1 MNRIVVK
8 DLQKD
13 FFSLRRGRIRALH
26 ALDLTVA
33 PGSFFVLVGPSGCG
47 KSTLLNV
54 LAGIEKPST
63 GEVWIGDRRVVCT
76 AEREFVPPRQR
87 DVAMVF
93 QSYALYPH
101 MSVFDNIAFPLKI
114 ARHSKDGIRRRVR
127 RAAAVLEIEDL
138 LEARPSELSGGQ
150 RQRVAL
156 GRAIVRQPK
165 ALLLDE
171 PLSNLDALLRTSM
184 RGELKRLQRRLKVTT
199 LYVTHDQTEAMALG
213 DRIAVLK
220 DGRLQQTGTP
230 EEIYH
235 QPENSFVARF
245 IGTPPMNL
253 LDGRLLEKAGNFPAL
268 SGKVDPCRVQIGLRP
283 EHLRITNETEGLL
296 RARLELITPLGNE
309 ALIYL
314 DVDGHQMLAKSRAF
328 KRLEEKQVVGIDFN
342 PQHLFVFRK
351 QDGLRL
357 DTVATAGS

>member
-1 MNRIVVK
+1 MNSIVVK
-8 DLQKD
+8 GLRKD
-13 FFSLRRGRIRALH
+13 FLTLRRGRVRALH

-47 KSTLLNV
+47 KSTLLNI
-54 LAGIEKPST
+54 LAGIEKPSA
-63 GEVWIGDRRVVCT
+63 GEVWIGERRVVGT
-76 AEREFVPPRQR
+76 ADRQFVPPRQR

-114 ARHSKDGIRRRVR
+114 ARRSKDEVHRRVL
-127 RAAAVLEIEDL
+127 RAAAALEIEEL
-138 LEARPSELSGGQ
+138 LDARPSELSGGQ

-213 DRIAVLK
+213 DRIAVLQ

-235 QPENSFVARF
+235 HPENRFVARF

-253 LDGRLLEKAGNFPAL
+253 LDGSVLEKAGNFSAL
-268 SGKVDPCRVQIGLRP
+268 AGRTDPRRVQIGLRP
-283 EHLRITNETEGLL
+283 EHLRITDENQGLL
-296 RARLELITPLGNE
+296 RARLELITPLGGE
-309 ALIYL
+309 ALVYL
-314 DVDGHQMLAKSRAF
+314 DLEGHQVLAKSSAF
-328 KRLEEKQVVGIDFN
+328 EGLEEKRMVGIDFD
-342 PQHLFVFRK
+342 PRHLFVFRK
-351 QDGLRL
+351 QDGSRL
-357 DTVATAGS
+357 DPSAAGS